1 MIDEIIDWFME
12 ILSYIFSF
20 EWLSDVWEF
29 ISSMFENIEEFSVF
43 GLIFG
48 IISAGFIF
56 IVRDYMLQPFL
67 VHMGTFEALFWMIA
81 TYLACFVAGYLM
93 GKHFE
98 NT

>member
-1 MIDEIIDWFME
+1 ME

-29 ISSMFENIEEFSVF
+29 ISSMFENIGEFSVIGLVF
-43 GLIFG
+43 GV
-48 IISAGFIF
+48 ISAGFIF
-56 IVRDYMLQPFL
+56 IVRDYMLNPFL
-67 VHMGTFEALFWMIA
+67 VHMGTFESLFWMIA
-81 TYLACFVAGYLM
+81 TYLACFITGYLI